1 MSSEELKGRTVVLLE
16 ILRSP
21 NRAIMYYLGGQSPL
35 FEVLAPLISK
45 FRNICKLKLEREQTQ
60 MEAGGNPG
68 QGAANLTA
76 AKKEDTQEKKNT
88 EK

>member
-1 MSSEELKGRTVVLLE
+1 
-16 ILRSP
+16 
-21 NRAIMYYLGGQSPL
+21 MYYLGGQSPL
-35 FEVLAPLISK
+35 SEVLSPINKQIQKQMQTEAGK
-45 FRNICKLKLEREQTQ
+45 RKTQ

-76 AKKEDTQEKKNT
+76 AKKEDTQEGKKT